1 MVNQNDINC
10 PVAAVVK
17 TAMVTPEIAA
27 LHPPREKGR
36 STTMLGH
43 SATCLVGKSGTL
55 VGAQHGAAF
64 VLSEGTPFS
73 SLFCSSS
80 MSFLLQLF
88 RWQGH
93 IPSPFQTQ
101 CGWHSGWIFVANLF
115 WTANFQKSAWLNNQP

>member
-64 VLSEGTPFS
+64 VLSEGMPFS
-73 SLFCSSS
+73 SFFDLFCSSLCPFLYN
-80 MSFLLQLF
+80 SFAG
-88 RWQGH
+88 RAT
-93 IPSPFQTQ
+93 SPRRSKLSVAGTVV
-101 CGWHSGWIFVANLF
+101 GSSSPISSGPPISKN
-115 WTANFQKSAWLNNQP
+115 PPG

>member
-64 VLSEGTPFS
+64 VLSEGMPFS
-73 SLFCSSS
+73 SFFDLPYVL
-80 MSFLLQLF
+80 SFTTLSLAGPHPLAVPNSVWLAQWSDLRRQSLLDRQFPKIRL
-88 RWQGH
+88 
-93 IPSPFQTQ
+93 
-101 CGWHSGWIFVANLF
+101 AE
-115 WTANFQKSAWLNNQP
+115 

>member
-64 VLSEGTPFS
+64 VLSEGMPFS
-73 SLFCSSS
+73 SLFLLILYAL
-80 MSFLLQLF
+80 SFTTLSLAGPHPLAVPNSVWLAQWLADLRRQSLLDPQFPRIRL
-88 RWQGH
+88 
-93 IPSPFQTQ
+93 
-101 CGWHSGWIFVANLF
+101 AE
-115 WTANFQKSAWLNNQP
+115 